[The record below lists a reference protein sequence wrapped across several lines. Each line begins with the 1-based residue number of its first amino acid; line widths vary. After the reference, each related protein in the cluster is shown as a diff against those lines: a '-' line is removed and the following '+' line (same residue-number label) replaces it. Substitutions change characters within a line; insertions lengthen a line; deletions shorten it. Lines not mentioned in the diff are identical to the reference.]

1 MGSQRV
7 WHNWATNASL
17 SRNLSP
23 LRTLLVFIH
32 VPPMACIIF
41 CWPISLIG
49 LHILSPLPD
58 RECLQDSAV
67 YESFFSLQQHW
78 PTVGIYEWIN
88 GHKAWRSF
96 FLLWLNIYLNYTHVI
111 HDYIPIAKHSKI
123 LIKLNFLLLVSSLSP
138 LLIYTAMQWRYN
150 LVLRDFFFK

>member
-23 LRTLLVFIH
+23 LRTVSIYSCASH
-32 VPPMACIIF
+32 
-41 CWPISLIG
+41 G
-49 LHILSPLPD
+49 LHHILLTYFSYWFTHFISSTRQRMPAGLS
-58 RECLQDSAV
+58 CICV
-67 YESFFSLQQHW
+67 IFSLQQHW

-123 LIKLNFLLLVSSLSP
+123 LIKLNFLLLISSLSP